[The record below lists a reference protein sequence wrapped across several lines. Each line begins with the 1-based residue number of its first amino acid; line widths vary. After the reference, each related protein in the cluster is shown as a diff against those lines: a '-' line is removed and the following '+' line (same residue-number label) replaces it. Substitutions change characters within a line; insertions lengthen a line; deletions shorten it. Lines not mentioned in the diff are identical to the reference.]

1 MMDNKVIWI
10 INQTAGKPTSGW
22 GERHYQF
29 AKYWV
34 QKGYEVVIISGSHNH
49 LFIHQP
55 KVSNKTFTFE
65 NVEKDITFCWVKIP
79 KYFDG
84 GYRKFWS
91 NIIFMIKLFFLPTK
105 KLRKPSHIIVSSM
118 PIFPIING
126 YIFKKR
132 FNSKKLIIEIRDL
145 WPLTP
150 IYLKGYSKNHPF
162 IKIVAWFEKFA
173 YKKSDTIVSLLP
185 NAYRYINEIS
195 NNPSK
200 FFWISNGIDSKLLKD
215 ENIPISILST
225 IPKNKFII
233 GYTGTMGMANALE
246 YLIEAS
252 IEMQNYDD
260 IHFVLVGDG
269 YLKDKLTSLTR
280 KSSNI
285 TFIKKINKNQVQ
297 NILKTFDICFI
308 GRNNTRLFDYGVA
321 SNKYFDYMLAKK
333 PILESSNNV
342 KSPAEL
348 ACCALIVKPES
359 SQAIFD
365 GILKLK
371 ELPKNELLD
380 IGYKGY
386 EYVKK
391 YHNFE
396 YLSNQYLKLF

>member
-1 MMDNKVIWI
+1 MDNKVIWV

-29 AKYWV
+29 AKYWA
-34 QKGYEVVIISGSHNH
+34 QKGYEIVIISGSHNH

-65 NVEKDITFCWVKIP
+65 KVEKDITFCWVKIP

-91 NIIFMIKLFFLPTK
+91 NIIFMIKLFFLPIK
-105 KLRKPSHIIVSSM
+105 KLRKPSYIIVSSM

-150 IYLKGYSKNHPF
+150 IYLKGYSKKHPF

-173 YKKSDTIVSLLP
+173 YKKSDYIVSLLP
-185 NAYRYINEIS
+185 NAHLYINPISKNPKKFMCIPNGVDEEEIKTSKIS
-195 NNPSK
+195 NTFS
-200 FFWISNGIDSKLLKD
+200 GV
-215 ENIPISILST
+215 

-233 GYTGTMGMANALE
+233 GYTGTLGMANAME
-246 YLIEAS
+246 YFIEAS
-252 IEMQNYDD
+252 EKLKNNNK
-260 IHFVLVGDG
+260 IHFVIVGDG
-269 YLKDKLTSLTR
+269 YLRNKFINQTKYNA
-280 KSSNI
+280 NI
-285 TFIKKINKNQVQ
+285 TFIDKIPKSNVHE
-297 NILKTFDICFI
+297 ILNFFDVCYI
-308 GRNNTRLFDYGVA
+308 GRYNRKLYDYGV
-321 SNKYFDYMLAKK
+321 SYNKYFDYMLAKK
-333 PILESSNNV
+333 PILESSNSIN
-342 KSPAEL
+342 SPAEESG
-348 ACCALIVKPES
+348 CAIVVEPENAD
-359 SQAIFD
+359 AIVN
-365 GILKLK
+365 GILKLSKLSKK
-371 ELPKNELLD
+371 ELEF
-380 IGYKGY
+380 IGEKGY
-386 EYVKK
+386 CYVKK